1 MKKTKQNYLH
11 PKVQLCIIINM
22 ENDKCNDLKVHIL
35 ESVRNERAL
44 KIYFH
49 KLHNYFTLLTLKL
62 VTLKHTSNLI
72 I

>member
-1 MKKTKQNYLH
+1 
-11 PKVQLCIIINM
+11 M